1 MSRGARDGIVKV
13 TPADLQA
20 KLTEIDA
27 ELSDTTEAVKPK
39 AMAVG
44 IGSLVL
50 VLIVAFLLGRRKGE
64 AKTTIVEVR
73 RL

>member
-1 MSRGARDGIVKV
+1 MSR
-13 TPADLQA
+13 ADLEA

-27 ELSDTTEAVKPK
+27 ELTDTGEAMKPK
-39 AMAVG
+39 AIAIGVG
-44 IGSLVL
+44 ALVL

-64 AKTTIVEVR
+64 RRSTIVEVR